1 MTLDGVIGKGTT
13 HTKTNEISG
22 SRGLDIDANSG
33 DVTIDSAL
41 GSILIGTTLSDSK
54 TLKLG
59 KTDTTEMIFAPHDTV
74 VKEKISLTN
83 TSGTADDAI
92 LIVSSAGSITLS
104 CAPQGSGTGGN
115 IILTNL
121 PTTDP
126 NIEGALYNS
135 NGTLK
140 ISSGNSPP
148 PAGA

>member
-1 MTLDGVIGKGTT
+1 MTLDGVIGGTT

-22 SRGLDIDANSG
+22 SNGLDIDANSG

-41 GSILIGTTLSDSK
+41 GSISIGTTLSNSK

-59 KTDTTEMIFAPHDTV
+59 KSGATEMIIAPHDTV

-104 CAPQGSGTGGN
+104 CAPQGLGTGGN

-126 NIEGALYNS
+126 NKEGALYNS

-140 ISSGNSPP
+140 ISSSNSPP